1 MVYSAED
8 AEKKLFILA
17 IINIIDSVSL
27 SVYGK
32 AMIDLDRHRESV
44 SKYLYD
50 ISKIVITLAVL
61 NPVFSQTVKVDD
73 IIIGTATAL
82 VFLFLALFIEGRYK
96 I

>member
-1 MVYSAED
+1 M
-8 AEKKLFILA
+8 LILT
-17 IINIIDSVSL
+17 INNIIANRTLLVH
-27 SVYGK
+27 GK
-32 AMIDLDRHRESV
+32 VMIDLDRHRESV

-61 NPVFSQTVKVDD
+61 NPVFSQTVKVND